1 MNQRKGKAL
10 MYVNKILQRFYTG
23 NDTEVNPDQIRGCLM
38 GGAVGNALGYSV
50 VFLNE
55 EEIRAQYGEKGI
67 TEYQI
72 AREGGKAMISDD
84 TQMTL
89 FTANGLLVADT
100 KAKIGN
106 IQVWPRSYVALAY
119 QDWLRTQEMSYEDYR
134 RAMEDPE
141 SGCHCI
147 SWLSD
152 VPELYT
158 RRLPG
163 NTCLSALKI
172 RKNANY
178 FAEDY
183 TKDVVNNSKGC
194 GGVMRIAPLGLMFH
208 KMNTLRLDSEAAQ
221 IAAITHGNSLGYM
234 PASVLTH
241 IINRIVFPKE
251 KLTLKQ
257 IVQEAMGRAKELFAE
272 DEHLQEFVDIIDLA
286 IELSENGESDQD
298 NIRRI
303 GEGWV
308 AEETLAIA
316 IYCALRHQDNF
327 SEGIIAAVNHSGDSD
342 STGAVAGNILGAL
355 LGYDAME
362 EKWKNSLELEDVI
375 MEMADDLCLWIQMS
389 DKSSFDDPKWMKKYY
404 R

>member
-1 MNQRKGKAL
+1 
-10 MYVNKILQRFYTG
+10 MYVNKILQRFYTQ
-23 NDTEVNPDQIRGCLM
+23 NDTEVNPDQIRGCLY
-38 GGAVGNALGYSV
+38 GGAVGNALGFSV
-50 VFLNE
+50 VFMDE
-55 EEIRAQYGEKGI
+55 AQIRERYGEKGI
-67 TEYQI
+67 TEFQI
-72 AREGGKAMISDD
+72 ARDGGKAMISDD

-106 IQVWPRSYVALAY
+106 IQVWPRSYVAMAY
-119 QDWLRTQEMSYEDYR
+119 QDWLRTQDMSYEEYR
-134 RAMEDPE
+134 KTMEDSEGSAP
-141 SGCHCI
+141 HCV

-152 VPELYT
+152 VPELYC

-172 RKNANY
+172 RKNSGY
-178 FAEDY
+178 IAEDY

-194 GGVMRIAPLGLMFH
+194 GGVMRIAPLGLMYH
-208 KMNTLRLDSEAAQ
+208 KMNTLRLDGEGAQ

-234 PASVLTH
+234 PAAVLTH

-257 IVQEAMGRAKELFAE
+257 IVVEAMNKAWQLFEGDDHLKEFA
-272 DEHLQEFVDIIDLA
+272 DIMDLA
-286 IELSENGESDQD
+286 ISLSENEESDQD
-298 NIRRI
+298 NIRKI

-316 IYCALRHQDNF
+316 VYCALRHQDNF
-327 SEGIIAAVNHSGDSD
+327 SDGIIAAVNHAGDSD
-342 STGAVAGNILGAL
+342 STGAIAGNILGAL
-355 LGYDAME
+355 LGYEAME
-362 EKWKNSLELEDVI
+362 EKWKKDLELSDVI
-375 MEMADDLCLWIQMS
+375 MEIADDMCLWIQMS
-389 DKSSFDDPKWMKKYY
+389 DKSSFDDPTWMKKYY

>member
-1 MNQRKGKAL
+1 
-10 MYVNKILQRFYTG
+10 MYVNKILQRFYTQ
-23 NDTEVNPDQIRGCLM
+23 NDTEVNPDQIRGCLY

-50 VFLNE
+50 VFMNE
-55 EEIRAQYGEKGI
+55 EDIRKQFGEKGI
-67 TEYQI
+67 TEFQI

-89 FTANGLLVADT
+89 FTANGLLAADT

-106 IQVWPRSYVALAY
+106 IQVWPRSYVAMAY
-119 QDWLRTQEMSYEDYR
+119 QDWLRTQEMSYEDYCK
-134 RAMEDPE
+134 AMEDPE
-141 SGCHCI
+141 NTMHCVC
-147 SWLSD
+147 WLSD
-152 VPELYT
+152 VPELYC

-194 GGVMRIAPLGLMFH
+194 GGVMRIAPLGLMYH
-208 KMNTLRLDSEAAQ
+208 KMNTLRLDGEAAQ

-234 PASVLTH
+234 PAAMLTH

-251 KLTLKQ
+251 ELTLKQ
-257 IVQEAMGRAKELFAE
+257 IVVEAMQKMMELFE
-272 DEHLQEFVDIIDLA
+272 SDEHLNEFADIIDLA
-286 IELSENGESDQD
+286 ISLSENEESDQD
-298 NIRRI
+298 NIRKI

-316 IYCALRHQDNF
+316 IYCALRHQDSF
-327 SEGIIAAVNHSGDSD
+327 SDGIIAAVNHAGDSD
-342 STGAVAGNILGAL
+342 STGAIAGNILGAL
-355 LGYDAME
+355 LGYDRME
-362 EKWKNSLELEDVI
+362 EKWKKNLELSDVI
-375 MEMADDLCLWIQMS
+375 MELADDLCMWIQMS

>member
-1 MNQRKGKAL
+1 

-23 NDTEVNPDQIRGCLM
+23 NDTQVNPDQIRGCLL
-38 GGAVGNALGYSV
+38 GGAAGNALGYSV
-50 VFLNE
+50 VFMNE
-55 EEIRAQYGEKGI
+55 EEIAKNFGESGI

-72 AREGGKAMISDD
+72 PRKGGKAMISDD

-100 KAKIGN
+100 KAKIGG
-106 IQVWPRSYVALAY
+106 IQVWPRSYVAMAY
-119 QDWLRTQEMSYEDYR
+119 QDWLRTQEMSYDEYR
-134 RAMEDPE
+134 NSMEE
-141 SGCHCI
+141 LETSGKHSI

-152 VPELYT
+152 VPELYS

-172 RKNANY
+172 RKNAEY

-183 TKDVVNNSKGC
+183 TKDTVNNSKGC
-194 GGVMRIAPLGLMFH
+194 GGVMRIAPLGLTFH
-208 KMNTLRLDSEAAQ
+208 KMNTLRLDGEAAQ

-234 PASVLTH
+234 PAAILTH

-251 KLTLKQ
+251 QLSLKE
-257 IVQEAMGRAKELFAE
+257 IVVEAITRAMELFAG
-272 DEHLQEFVDIIDLA
+272 DEHLNELADIIDLA
-286 IELSENGESDQD
+286 ITLSENEESDQD
-298 NIRRI
+298 NIRKI

-316 IYCALRHQDNF
+316 IYCALRHQDDF
-327 SEGIIAAVNHSGDSD
+327 SAGIIAAVNHAGDSD
-342 STGAVAGNILGAL
+342 STGAIAGNILGAL
-355 LGYDAME
+355 LGFDAIE
-362 EKWKNSLELEDVI
+362 EKWKKDLELYDVI

-389 DKSSFDDPKWMKKYY
+389 DKSSYDDPEWKRKYY

>member
-1 MNQRKGKAL
+1 
-10 MYVNKILQRFYTG
+10 MYVNKILQRFYTQ
-23 NDTEVNPDQIRGCLM
+23 NDTEVNPDQIRGCLY

-50 VFLNE
+50 VFMNE
-55 EEIRAQYGEKGI
+55 EQIKEHYGEQGI
-67 TEYQI
+67 TEFQI
-72 AREGGKAMISDD
+72 ARDGGKAMISDD

-119 QDWLRTQEMSYEDYR
+119 QDWLRTQEMSYEEYCE
-134 RAMEDPE
+134 AMNNPE
-141 SGCHCI
+141 TPVPQCVT
-147 SWLSD
+147 WLSN
-152 VPELYT
+152 VPELYC

-172 RKNANY
+172 RKNAAY

-183 TKDVVNNSKGC
+183 TKDIVNNSKGC
-194 GGVMRIAPLGLMFH
+194 GGVMRIAPMGLMYH

-234 PASVLTH
+234 PAAMLTH
-241 IINRIVFPKE
+241 IINRIVFPKGQ
-251 KLTLKQ
+251 LTLKQ
-257 IVQEAMGRAKELFAE
+257 IVVEALEKMMELFKG
-272 DEHLQEFVDIIDLA
+272 DEHLNEFADIIDLA
-286 IELSENGESDQD
+286 ITLSENDKTDAE
-298 NIRRI
+298 NICEI

-316 IYCALRHQDNF
+316 VYCALRHQDNF
-327 SEGIIAAVNHSGDSD
+327 SEGIIAAVNHAGDSD
-342 STGAVAGNILGAL
+342 STGAITGNILGAL
-355 LGYDAME
+355 VGYEAME
-362 EKWKNSLELEDVI
+362 EKWKKNLELSDVI
-375 MEMADDLCLWIQMS
+375 MELADDMCTWIQMT
-389 DKSSFDDPKWMKKYY
+389 DKSSFDDPEWMKKYY

>member
-1 MNQRKGKAL
+1 
-10 MYVNKILQRFYTG
+10 MYVNKILQRFYTQ
-23 NDTEVNPDQIRGCLM
+23 NDTEVNPDQIRGCLY

-50 VFLNE
+50 VFMNE
-55 EEIRAQYGEKGI
+55 EEIRKQFGEKGI
-67 TEYQI
+67 TEFQI
-72 AREGGKAMISDD
+72 AREGGKAMVSDD

-89 FTANGLLVADT
+89 FTANGLLAADT

-106 IQVWPRSYVALAY
+106 IQVWPRSYVAMAY
-119 QDWLRTQEMSYEDYR
+119 QDWLRTQEMSYEDYCK
-134 RAMEDPE
+134 AMEDPE
-141 SGCHCI
+141 NAIHCV

-152 VPELYT
+152 VPELYC

-194 GGVMRIAPLGLMFH
+194 GGVMRIAPLGLMYH
-208 KMNTLRLDSEAAQ
+208 KMNTLRLDGEAAQ

-234 PASVLTH
+234 PAAMLTH
-241 IINRIVFPKE
+241 VINRIVFPKE
-251 KLTLKQ
+251 QLTLKQ
-257 IVQEAMGRAKELFAE
+257 IVVEAMQKMMELFE
-272 DEHLQEFVDIIDLA
+272 GDEHLNEFADIIDLA
-286 IELSENGESDQD
+286 ISLSENGESDQD
-298 NIRRI
+298 NIRKI

-316 IYCALRHQDNF
+316 IYCALRHQDSF
-327 SEGIIAAVNHSGDSD
+327 SDGIIAAVNHAGDSD
-342 STGAVAGNILGAL
+342 STGAIAGNILGAL

-362 EKWKNSLELEDVI
+362 EKWKKDLELSDII
-375 MEMADDLCLWIQMS
+375 MELADDLCTWIQMS

>member
-1 MNQRKGKAL
+1 
-10 MYVNKILQRFYTG
+10 MYVNKILQRFYTQ
-23 NDTEVNPDQIRGCLM
+23 NDTEVNPDQIRGCLY

-50 VFLNE
+50 VFMNE
-55 EEIRAQYGEKGI
+55 EQIKEHYGEQGI
-67 TEYQI
+67 TEFQI
-72 AREGGKAMISDD
+72 ARDGGKAMISDD

-119 QDWLRTQEMSYEDYR
+119 QDWLRTQEMSYEEYCE
-134 RAMEDPE
+134 AMNNPE
-141 SGCHCI
+141 TPVPQYVT
-147 SWLSD
+147 WLSN
-152 VPELYT
+152 VPELYC

-172 RKNANY
+172 RKNATY

-194 GGVMRIAPLGLMFH
+194 GGVMRIAPMGLMYH

-234 PASVLTH
+234 PAAMLTH

-251 KLTLKQ
+251 QLTLKQ
-257 IVQEAMGRAKELFAE
+257 IVVEALEKMMELFKG
-272 DEHLQEFVDIIDLA
+272 DEHLNEFADIIDLA
-286 IELSENGESDQD
+286 ITLSENDKTDAE
-298 NIRRI
+298 NIREI

-316 IYCALRHQDNF
+316 VYCALRHQDNF
-327 SEGIIAAVNHSGDSD
+327 SEGIIAAVNHAGDSD
-342 STGAVAGNILGAL
+342 STGAIAGNILGAL
-355 LGYDAME
+355 VGYEAME
-362 EKWKNSLELEDVI
+362 EKWKKNLELSDVI
-375 MEMADDLCLWIQMS
+375 MELADDMCTWIQMS
-389 DKSSFDDPKWMKKYY
+389 DKSSFDDPEWMKKYY

>member
-1 MNQRKGKAL
+1 
-10 MYVNKILQRFYTG
+10 MYVNKILQRFYTS
-23 NDTEVNPDQIRGCLM
+23 NDTEVNPDQIRGCLL
-38 GGAVGNALGYSV
+38 GGAAGNALGYSV
-50 VFLNE
+50 VFMNE
-55 EEIRAQYGEKGI
+55 EEIAKNFGEKGI

-100 KAKIGN
+100 KAKIGG
-106 IQVWPRSYVALAY
+106 IQVWPRSYVAMAY
-119 QDWLRTQEMSYEDYR
+119 QDWLRTQEMSYEDYC

-141 SGCHCI
+141 SEGYHTV

-152 VPELYT
+152 VPELYS

-172 RKNANY
+172 RKNSDY

-194 GGVMRIAPLGLMFH
+194 GGVMRVAPVGLTFH
-208 KMNTLRLDSEAAQ
+208 NMNTLRLDGEAAQ
-221 IAAITHGNSLGYM
+221 IAAITHGNPLGYM
-234 PASVLTH
+234 PAAILTH
-241 IINRIVFPKE
+241 IINRIVFPKDE
-251 KLTLKQ
+251 KLGLKE
-257 IVQEAMGRAKELFAE
+257 IVVEAVGRAMELFAGE
-272 DEHLQEFVDIIDLA
+272 EGLNKLADLIDLA
-286 IELSENGESDQD
+286 ISLSENQEGDQE

-316 IYCALRHQDNF
+316 IYCALRHRDSF
-327 SEGIIAAVNHSGDSD
+327 SDGIIAAVNHAGDSD
-342 STGAVAGNILGAL
+342 STGAITGNILGAL
-355 LGYDAME
+355 LGYDSIE
-362 EKWKNSLELEDVI
+362 EKWKKDLELYDVI
-375 MEMADDLCLWIQMS
+375 MEMADDLCLWIQMT
-389 DKSSFDDPKWMKKYY
+389 DKSSFDNPDWIKKYY